1 MSDLYFIYGMTYLT
15 IWPANIGERKLVFRM
30 NKYEIEVNIIK
41 REIIFFVFGKRFLI
55 FDFKYIFIVFLKT
68 DKLQITLK
76 QREQQ

>member
-1 MSDLYFIYGMTYLT
+1 MTYLT

-55 FDFKYIFIVFLKT
+55 FDFKYFFVFLKT

-76 QREQQ
+76 QR